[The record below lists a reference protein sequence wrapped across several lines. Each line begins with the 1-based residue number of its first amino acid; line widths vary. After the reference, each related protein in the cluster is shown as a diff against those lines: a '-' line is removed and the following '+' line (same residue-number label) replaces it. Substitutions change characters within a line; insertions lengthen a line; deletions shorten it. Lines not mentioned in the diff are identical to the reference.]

1 MRFFFI
7 LSLVFIC
14 SQTGFS
20 QQSGTGTVARIDG
33 TRDQTVKKDTDKEAF
48 EKAIALEDPFERI
61 DALKAFIGEYGD
73 SGLRTRA
80 MESLASARAAA
91 ADTKLRS
98 KDPVAAVDL
107 FKLSVKEAPDPI
119 SDDLFSKVLVNIPIN
134 LFLLDQRDAAFE
146 IANMLEARSSGN
158 SKQLLRL
165 ATFYFTIKYATGAR
179 RLAEKARDIA
189 PSDPLVYQSLGAAY
203 RLGFDLQ
210 AAADTY
216 AKALELD
223 PDSVS
228 IRQDLANMK
237 RATGD
242 PAAAEALYREILE
255 EQPEDVDAST
265 GLVLSLFEQGRR
277 DEAERLLVKE
287 LGRNPSNVFLLTGAA
302 NWYASNGE
310 PDLAI
315 ENAQEAVS
323 LDQSAVWAYIV
334 MGRAFMKK
342 GDPVNAERSLLSAAG
357 FSTSPT
363 IAYELALA
371 RAAAGYYRDAGDVLK
386 QFFIV
391 ENGKLV
397 TDLDGRVGVEA
408 DNFTDLVSLER
419 KSVLF
424 TPVNAYEPD
433 SDAEIKA
440 LLNFETVVEKQNVT
454 PEELE
459 SAANSFIGADD
470 VMRTHR
476 QLFAAAKILDAG
488 KSPEKA
494 AKIAQDAI
502 GGVEQSVEIAGPAAA
517 VMADQLFEGR
527 KTEAAA
533 GKLLL
538 VPEVEKSTL
547 VRIMRGRIE
556 ELTARSLIA
565 SGDLQGAQVRL
576 KRAVS
581 VLPVDSAWW
590 RSSMWRLGA
599 VYEKLG
605 DDQKA
610 LSNYA
615 ASYSSGDTTPEK
627 KNLIE
632 AVYKRLNGSLN
643 GLDKLLA
650 TKQSEETTVAS
661 LFVKGGSASKTPVE
675 DKQLDGEANETP
687 EPDDAKTIG
696 EITAV
701 AEKPELSIT
710 DTVKAAEQIPD
721 AVPETKLPEDVDLTV
736 VSEANESNLIPAE
749 SSIEQQK
756 PASVLPD
763 ISNEIEK
770 LASEARLAE
779 DPEVTEVR
787 PLDAASVITAETETA
802 DALTAKTPVVGNADH
817 EPEPALR
824 AEEEVRLAD
833 ILVQKP
839 AEADTPVLQ
848 PIPVAIPGATVAI
861 SGKPIEAP
869 PEIKSVDKDPEPDAR
884 AVEETKPV
892 DQPAEKTEPDAG
904 VVEETTPVDQPA
916 EKTEP
921 DAKVVEET
929 TPVDQPVEK
938 TGLAV
943 NKVDESAVPTETNIA
958 DLPDVLKTDVSNE
971 PAIENEDDVL
981 ETEPDQPSMVPAA
994 ELLKSA
1000 DNPAI
1005 EKENAAAPTGLPAA
1019 EDNSA
1024 KTFTDTDLI
1033 DMGATRPRFVAANKI
1048 KPKPASCSVVV
1059 SQDSIALISNGA
1071 GFGIVVGVINY
1082 DKPYV
1087 LRASPSSPEH
1097 ISITY
1102 EPEIGS
1108 MDGRAFFIVRSVSK
1122 TVGKYSVLF
1131 ETPCGNKSVPV
1142 EVY

>member
-119 SDDLFSKVLVNIPIN
+119 SDDLFSRVLVNIPIN

-189 PSDPLVYQSLGAAY
+189 PLDPLVYQSLGAAY

-210 AAADTY
+210 AAADAY

-223 PDSVS
+223 PGSVS
-228 IRQDLANMK
+228 IRQDLDDMK
-237 RATGD
+237 RATGE

-265 GLVLSLFEQGRR
+265 GLVLSLFDQGRR
-277 DEAERLLVKE
+277 DEAETLLVKE

-454 PEELE
+454 SEELE

-470 VMRTHR
+470 AMRTHR

-590 RSSMWRLGA
+590 RSSMWRLGT
-599 VYEKLG
+599 VYENLG

-610 LSNYA
+610 LSSYA

-632 AVYKRLNGSLN
+632 AVYNRLNGSLN

-687 EPDDAKTIG
+687 EPEDAKTIG

-710 DTVKAAEQIPD
+710 ETVKAAEQIPD

-770 LASEARLAE
+770 LASEAKPAE

-787 PLDAASVITAETETA
+787 PLDAASVIIAETETA
-802 DALTAKTPVVGNADH
+802 DALTAKTPVVGNAVH
-817 EPEPALR
+817 KPESALR
-824 AEEEVRLAD
+824 AEEEVRLAETLD
-833 ILVQKP
+833 QKP

-869 PEIKSVDKDPEPDAR
+869 PEIISVDQDPEPDA
-884 AVEETKPV
+884 
-892 DQPAEKTEPDAG
+892 

-971 PAIENEDDVL
+971 PAIENEDDVS
-981 ETEPDQPSMVPAA
+981 ETKPDQPSMVPAA
-994 ELLKSA
+994 EPLKSA

-1005 EKENAAAPTGLPAA
+1005 EEENAAASTGLPAA

-1024 KTFTDTDLI
+1024 KTFTETDLI